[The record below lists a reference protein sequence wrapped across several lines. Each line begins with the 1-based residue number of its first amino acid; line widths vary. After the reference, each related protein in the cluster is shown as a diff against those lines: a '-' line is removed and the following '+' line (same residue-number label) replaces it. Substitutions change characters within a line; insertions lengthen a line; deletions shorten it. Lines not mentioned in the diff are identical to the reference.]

1 MRRALTLVL
10 AVMVAGMIGG
20 LVGAMVLNLSA
31 QAETG
36 AAAGSQ
42 TFITFSAMLSLLALP
57 TAAIIGVPAH
67 GALVRAG
74 RTRRAPYV
82 LAGVLTGLVLGV
94 CFSGFRP
101 DGWIAILVG
110 MCAGAGG
117 GLGFWLIARPDRLP
131 RTD

>member
-10 AVMVAGMIGG
+10 AVMVAGMVGG

-31 QAETG
+31 QGEG
-36 AAAGSQ
+36 APAGSQ
-42 TFITFSAMLSLLALP
+42 TFITFSAMISLLALP

-67 GALVRAG
+67 VMLMRMG

-82 LAGVLTGLVLGV
+82 LAGILTGLLLGV
-94 CFSGFRP
+94 SFSGFQP

-117 GLGFWLIARPDRLP
+117 GLGFWLIARPDRLAKG
-131 RTD
+131 